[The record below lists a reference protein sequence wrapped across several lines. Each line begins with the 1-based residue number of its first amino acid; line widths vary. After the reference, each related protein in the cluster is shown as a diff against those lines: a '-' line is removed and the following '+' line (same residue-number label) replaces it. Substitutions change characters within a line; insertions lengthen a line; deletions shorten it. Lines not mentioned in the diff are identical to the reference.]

1 MTDDDFFNIKLE
13 TPPPEL
19 ELSVE
24 MRCRE
29 VMNSDDFDDVKNYC
43 VHLIRYQMRQ
53 DVFLAGMLGRLAE
66 LEALQTIK
74 EMKKEKLIKKK
85 YKTKKNS
92 TRQTSDYVERVQMI
106 FRLPNRLC
114 NNIVKLLIYFF

>member
-1 MTDDDFFNIKLE
+1 MTDNDFFNIKLE

-29 VMNSDDFDDVKNYC
+29 VMNSDNFDAVKDYC
-43 VHLIRYQMRQ
+43 IHLIRYQMKQ

-66 LEALQTIK
+66 LEALNSVK
-74 EMKKEKLIKKK
+74 EMKKDKIEQKTICYQIKK
-85 YKTKKNS
+85 
-92 TRQTSDYVERVQMI
+92 
-106 FRLPNRLC
+106 
-114 NNIVKLLIYFF
+114 FFHIL